1 MRARHTVFA
10 GILVILSALPGVSAT
25 LAVTAAATPSGGLY
39 DYSYE
44 FSISGSGA
52 SVDNIFLG
60 SNDLSPL
67 DVVIQVDGAA
77 TADWSWLGN
86 DTPENYLQF
95 FDFNGTSLG
104 NGDVLD
110 VTFSSALAPA
120 SHTRI
125 SSRARAS
132 MLAVSS
138 APEPA
143 WTRSPRRGAHAS
155 ASRSGPSMTRSRAT
169 AATRSRRS
177 GRFEAASR
185 R

>member
-120 SHTRI
+120 
-125 SSRARAS
+125 
-132 MLAVSS
+132 
-138 APEPA
+138 
-143 WTRSPRRGAHAS
+143 
-155 ASRSGPSMTRSRAT
+155 
-169 AATRSRRS
+169 
-177 GRFEAASR
+177 
-185 R
+185 

>member
-1 MRARHTVFA
+1 MTARHTVFA
-10 GILVILSALPGVSAT
+10 GVLVILSALPGVSAT
-25 LAVTAAATPSGGLY
+25 LAVTATATPSGGLY

-52 SVDNIFLG
+52 GVDNIFLG

-120 SHTRI
+120 ATNFALGLD
-125 SSRARAS
+125 SSTGDTTNTLNTV
-132 MLAVSS
+132 LAPTSVVS
-138 APEPA
+138 PEPGTWFLA
-143 WTRSPRRGAHAS
+143 LTGAALFS
-155 ASRSGPSMTRSRAT
+155 L
-169 AATRSRRS
+169 
-177 GRFEAASR
+177 GRFYANRLEQ
-185 R
+185 